1 MQLQNRRTW
10 GYPVA
15 WLGNQLT
22 DADAGKEKSRH
33 LTCAVWPPGFGSY
46 LCVGFGV
53 LVRIVSACSLDVL
66 VLGLL
71 VCTGGKM
78 THERGDV
85 SFGVTVSWLKFC
97 DLDM

>member
-1 MQLQNRRTW
+1 M
-10 GYPVA
+10 
-15 WLGNQLT
+15 
-22 DADAGKEKSRH
+22 
-33 LTCAVWPPGFGSY
+33 
-46 LCVGFGV
+46 GFGV
-53 LVRIVSACSLDVL
+53 PVRIVSACSLDVR

-85 SFGVTVSWLKFC
+85 SFGVTVSWLMFC

>member
-1 MQLQNRRTW
+1 M
-10 GYPVA
+10 
-15 WLGNQLT
+15 
-22 DADAGKEKSRH
+22 
-33 LTCAVWPPGFGSY
+33 
-46 LCVGFGV
+46 GFGV
-53 LVRIVSACSLDVL
+53 LVRIVSACSFD

-85 SFGVTVSWLKFC
+85 SFGVTVSWLMFC